1 MESASTFPCDPRRRR
16 RSWRRSRST
25 QTAPLSSFRV
35 TSCIHRVERERIDAR
50 TLIDTG
56 YSDAVRYLAQMRPDG
71 VPLTYEATQMQDEPS
86 GITFREMMTGSFAL
100 GETDPEAGAA
110 RGDSESSMLTMHATV
125 TVHDVDRF
133 VADPQHLGSLLGE
146 IDFTPFGAGMP
157 STRGVFNL
165 FAPSD
170 VPRLK
175 YMVYELA
182 FMHDGRPYYLA
193 GKKHV
198 RDDVGFDLLSDTT
211 TLYTTLHEGVDATGT
226 VVGAGVLKLGMGDFA
241 KLLTTVRPTGAHQ
254 VTDGTAAVM
263 KFTRFFAGQ
272 LMETYGGALGHFIA
286 GT

>member
-1 MESASTFPCDPRRRR
+1 
-16 RSWRRSRST
+16 
-25 QTAPLSSFRV
+25 
-35 TSCIHRVERERIDAR
+35 
-50 TLIDTG
+50 
-56 YSDAVRYLAQMRPDG
+56 
-71 VPLTYEATQMQDEPS
+71 MQEEPA

-110 RGDSESSMLTMHATV
+110 RGAAAKTSLTMHATV

-133 VADPQHLGSLLGE
+133 ISDPHHLGSLVGN
-146 IDFTPFGAGMP
+146 IDFAPFGSGMP
-157 STRGVFNL
+157 SSKGVFNL

-182 FMHDGRPYYLA
+182 FAHADQPYYLA

-198 RDDVGFDLLSDTT
+198 RDDAGFDLLRDTT
-211 TLYTTLHEGVDATGT
+211 TLLTTLHEGSDATGRI
-226 VVGAGVLKLGMGDFA
+226 VGAGVLKLGMGDFA

-254 VTDGTAAVM
+254 VKDGTAAVM

-272 LMETYGGALGHFIA
+272 LMDIYGGAVGHFLA
-286 GT
+286 GG